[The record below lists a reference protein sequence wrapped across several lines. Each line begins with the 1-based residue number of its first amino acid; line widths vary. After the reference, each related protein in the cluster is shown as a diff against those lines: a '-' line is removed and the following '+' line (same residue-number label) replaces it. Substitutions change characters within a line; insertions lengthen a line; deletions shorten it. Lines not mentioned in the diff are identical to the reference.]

1 MFECS
6 KGRYYVL
13 LVRRQA
19 LGNCLLFKRLTTK
32 MRNDPVLLPLSPSTD
47 IHRAKSNENW
57 CLVVFR
63 SRRKWLPVLLLWP
76 ESCRFQFWLSAGHW
90 HPLQSKWWGQ
100 TWLACSWH
108 RQWWIGQSQTIERH
122 LEGQSNRGKVINN
135 RNIPATPFSGVR
147 LLLPN

>member
-57 CLVVFR
+57 CLEAEGNGYLYYFFDQSLVGSSFG
-63 SRRKWLPVLLLWP
+63 SLQATDILSNPSDEGKLDSLAHGIASG
-76 ESCRFQFWLSAGHW
+76 ESDKA
-90 HPLQSKWWGQ
+90 K
-100 TWLACSWH
+100 
-108 RQWWIGQSQTIERH
+108 
-122 LEGQSNRGKVINN
+122 QSNVIW
-135 RNIPATPFSGVR
+135 RDRAIGVK
-147 LLLPN
+147 